1 MMRIRQALIALP
13 LVAVLA
19 LSACSSGSSSVQTVD
34 AQQFS
39 SVVAAAGTTVIDV
52 RTPAEFAAGHLDGA
66 VNIDVQGADF
76 DAQIAALPKDGT
88 YAVYCHSGRRSADAT
103 SRMADAGFAKV
114 YNLDGGVQ
122 AWADAGGQL
131 TTS

>member
-19 LSACSSGSSSVQTVD
+19 LSACSSGLSSVQTVD

-39 SVVAAAGTTVIDV
+39 SVVATAGTTVIDV

-103 SRMADAGFAKV
+103 SKMADAGFTEV

-122 AWADAGGQL
+122 AWAAAGGAL
-131 TTS
+131 TAS

>member
-1 MMRIRQALIALP
+1 MTRIRQALIALP
-13 LVAVLA
+13 LVAVLSLA
-19 LSACSSGSSSVQTVD
+19 GCASGSSSVQTVD

-39 SVVAAAGTTVIDV
+39 TVATTAGTTVIDV
-52 RTPAEFAAGHLDGA
+52 RTPAEFAAGHLAGA
-66 VNIDVQGADF
+66 VNIDVQGSNF

-103 SRMADAGFAKV
+103 SRMADAGFTKV
-114 YNLDGGVQ
+114 YNLDGGIQ